1 MKTSPN
7 DRAVSEAIVLA
18 EAWQNRAH
26 ELLTAEEK
34 GIAQQM
40 KRLVTHPLDKV
51 ILTKMIDQS
60 FRSEDAARIA
70 DQINHLLAKYGVPD
84 FFSSVEK
91 LLVQMFM
98 GLGRYIPSIAV
109 PKNFSEHNDC
119 FNRIVFINDIGV

>member
-1 MKTSPN
+1 MQPSPN
-7 DRAVSEAIVLA
+7 DRIVSEAIALA
-18 EAWQNRAH
+18 EAWQIRAH

-60 FRSEDAARIA
+60 FRSESTARIA
-70 DQINHLLAKYGVPD
+70 DQINYLLAKYGVPD

-91 LLVQMFM
+91 LLVQMF
-98 GLGRYIPSIAV
+98 
-109 PKNFSEHNDC
+109 
-119 FNRIVFINDIGV
+119 